1 MASKAKLTA
10 VPRFDLT
17 STCEVIAES
26 ILTLQS
32 AETAKAILNGAL
44 KDALIAKVQWEEIKP
59 ELAEAFTVRGV
70 IPQAVYN
77 ATSAV
82 KWCFENGVQVDT
94 LNLTRMKDKGARG
107 ATLDL
112 VTGKAKAVKATA
124 TATATAKA
132 KAKSEAT
139 VDHCGIGMAKAMTQS
154 GFIKFLNSLVYDLYE
169 TSLDFSGL
177 MDDAK
182 LDFVRNALEDC
193 GFMIR
198 DGAEWKVAVIKE
210 SDDEVSE

>member
-1 MASKAKLTA
+1 
-10 VPRFDLT
+10 
-17 STCEVIAES
+17 
-26 ILTLQS
+26 
-32 AETAKAILNGAL
+32 
-44 KDALIAKVQWEEIKP
+44 
-59 ELAEAFTVRGV
+59 
-70 IPQAVYN
+70 
-77 ATSAV
+77 
-82 KWCFENGVQVDT
+82 
-94 LNLTRMKDKGARG
+94 MKDKGARG

-124 TATATAKA
+124 KAKA

-169 TSLDFSGL
+169 TDLTFTDL

-182 LDFVRNALEDC
+182 LDFVRNALEEC
-193 GFMIR
+193 GYMVK

>member
-1 MASKAKLTA
+1 MATKAKLVA
-10 VPRFDLT
+10 VPSFDLT

-44 KDALIAKVQWEEIKP
+44 KDALVAKVQWKEIKP

-94 LNLTRMKDKGARG
+94 LNLSRMKDKGARG

-112 VTGKAKAVKATA
+112 VTGKAKAIKATA
-124 TATATAKA
+124 KAKA

-154 GFIKFLNSLVYDLYE
+154 GFVKFLNSLVYDLYE
-169 TSLDFSGL
+169 TELTFTDL

-193 GFMIR
+193 GYMVK

>member
-1 MASKAKLTA
+1 MATKAKLTA
-10 VPRFDLT
+10 VPRFDLS

-44 KDALIAKVQWEEIKP
+44 KEALVAKVQWKEIKP
-59 ELAEAFTVRGV
+59 ELAEAFAIRGV

-82 KWCFENGVQVDT
+82 KWCFENGVQVET
-94 LNLTRMKDKGARG
+94 LNLSRMKDKGARG

-112 VTGKAKAVKATA
+112 VTGKPKKVK
-124 TATATAKA
+124 ATATAKA
-132 KAKSEAT
+132 KTKSEAV
-139 VDHCGIGMAKAMTQS
+139 VDHCGIGMAKAMTQA
-154 GFIKFLNSLVYDLYE
+154 GFVKFLNSLVYDLYE
-169 TSLDFSGL
+169 TELTFTDL
-177 MDDAK
+177 LDDAK

-193 GFMIR
+193 GYMVK

-210 SDDEVSE
+210 SEDEVGE

>member
-1 MASKAKLTA
+1 MATKAKLTA

-44 KDALIAKVQWEEIKP
+44 KDALVAKVQWTEIKS
-59 ELAEAFTVRGV
+59 ELAEAFAIRGV

-77 ATSAV
+77 ATSSV
-82 KWCFENGVQVDT
+82 KWCFENGVQVET
-94 LNLTRMKDKGARG
+94 LNLSRMKDKGARG

-112 VTGKAKAVKATA
+112 VTGKPKKVK
-124 TATATAKA
+124 ATATAKA
-132 KAKSEAT
+132 KTKSEAV
-139 VDHCGIGMAKAMTQS
+139 VDHCGIGMAKAMSQE
-154 GFIKFLNSLVYDLYE
+154 GFIKFLNTLVWDLGELE
-169 TSLDFSGL
+169 TAFADL
-177 MDDAK
+177 MDDGK
-182 LDFVRNALEDC
+182 LDFVRGALEDC
-193 GFMIR
+193 GYMVR

-210 SDDEVSE
+210 SDDEVGE

>member
-1 MASKAKLTA
+1 MASNKAKLAA
-10 VPRFDLT
+10 VPRFNLT

-32 AETAKAILNGAL
+32 AEPAKAFLNGAL

-82 KWCFENGVQVDT
+82 KWCFENGVQVET
-94 LNLTRMKDKGARG
+94 LNLSRMKDKGARG

-112 VTGKAKAVKATA
+112 VTGKAKKVAVKAK
-124 TATATAKA
+124 AKA
-132 KAKSEAT
+132 KAKSEAV
-139 VDHCGIGMAKAMTQS
+139 VDHCGIGMAKAMTQE
-154 GFIKFLNSLVYDLYE
+154 GFIKFLNTLVWDLGELE
-169 TSLDFSGL
+169 TSFADL
-177 MDDAK
+177 MDDGK
-182 LDFVRNALEDC
+182 LDFVRSALEDC
-193 GFMIR
+193 GYMVR

-210 SDDEVSE
+210 SDDECE

>member
-1 MASKAKLTA
+1 MAAKAKLTA

-44 KDALIAKVQWEEIKP
+44 KDALVAKVQWKEIKP

-82 KWCFENGVQVDT
+82 KWCFENGVQVET
-94 LNLTRMKDKGARG
+94 LNLSRMKDKGARG

-112 VTGKAKAVKATA
+112 VTGKPKKVK
-124 TATATAKA
+124 ATATAKA
-132 KAKSEAT
+132 KTKSEAT
-139 VDHCGIGMAKAMTQS
+139 VDHCGIGMAKAMSQE
-154 GFIKFLNSLVYDLYE
+154 GFIKFLNTLVWDLGELE
-169 TSLDFSGL
+169 TSFADL
-177 MDDAK
+177 MDDGK
-182 LDFVRNALEDC
+182 LDFVRSALEDC
-193 GFMIR
+193 GYMVR

>member
-1 MASKAKLTA
+1 MATKAKLVA
-10 VPRFDLT
+10 VPRFDLAAK
-17 STCEVIAES
+17 CEVIAES

-32 AETAKAILNGAL
+32 TETAKAILNGAL
-44 KDALIAKVQWEEIKP
+44 EDALTAKVQWKEIKP

-82 KWCFENGVQVDT
+82 KWCFENGVQVET
-94 LNLTRMKDKGARG
+94 LNLSRMKDKGARG

-112 VTGKAKAVKATA
+112 VTGKPKKVK
-124 TATATAKA
+124 ATATAKA
-132 KAKSEAT
+132 KTKSEAT
-139 VDHCGIGMAKAMTQS
+139 VDHCGIGMAKAMSQE
-154 GFIKFLNSLVYDLYE
+154 GFIKFLNTLVWDLGELE
-169 TSLDFSGL
+169 TAFADL
-177 MDDAK
+177 MDDGK

-193 GFMIR
+193 GYMVR

>member
-1 MASKAKLTA
+1 MATKAKLVA

-44 KDALIAKVQWEEIKP
+44 KDALIAKVLWKEIKP

-112 VTGKAKAVKATA
+112 VTGKAKAVKAP
-124 TATATAKA
+124 ATAKA

-154 GFIKFLNSLVYDLYE
+154 GFIKFLNTLVWDLGELE
-169 TSLDFSGL
+169 TAFADL

-182 LDFVRNALEDC
+182 LDFVRSALEDC

>member
-1 MASKAKLTA
+1 MAAKATKLTA

-26 ILTLQS
+26 ILTIQS
-32 AETAKAILNGAL
+32 TETAKAILNGAL
-44 KDALIAKVQWEEIKP
+44 KDALVAKVQWKEIKP

-70 IPQAVYN
+70 TPQAVYN
-77 ATSAV
+77 ATSTI
-82 KWCFENGVQVDT
+82 KWCFENGVQVET
-94 LNLTRMKDKGARG
+94 LNLSRMKDKGARG

-112 VTGKAKAVKATA
+112 VTGKPKKVK
-124 TATATAKA
+124 ATATAKA
-132 KAKSEAT
+132 KTKSEAV
-139 VDHCGIGMAKAMTQS
+139 VDHCGIGMAKAMTQE
-154 GFIKFLNSLVYDLYE
+154 GFVKFLNTLVWDLGELE
-169 TSLDFSGL
+169 TAFADL

-193 GFMIR
+193 GYMVR

-210 SDDEVSE
+210 SDDEVGE

>member
-1 MASKAKLTA
+1 MATKAKLVA
-10 VPRFDLT
+10 VPTPGFDLA
-17 STCEVIAES
+17 SKCEVMAES

-32 AETAKAILNGAL
+32 TETAKAILNGAL
-44 KDALIAKVQWEEIKP
+44 KDALVAKVQWKEIKP
-59 ELAEAFTVRGV
+59 ELAKAFAVRGV

-124 TATATAKA
+124 TATAKA

-169 TSLDFSGL
+169 TDLTFTDL
-177 MDDAK
+177 MDEAK
-182 LDFVRNALEDC
+182 LDFVRNALEEC
-193 GFMIR
+193 GYMVK
-198 DGAEWKVAVIKE
+198 DGAEWKVALLKE

>member
-1 MASKAKLTA
+1 MATKAKLVA

-44 KDALIAKVQWEEIKP
+44 KDALVAKVQWKEIKP

-124 TATATAKA
+124 KAKA

-169 TSLDFSGL
+169 TDLTFSDL

>member
-1 MASKAKLTA
+1 MATKAKLVA
-10 VPRFDLT
+10 VPSFDLT

-44 KDALIAKVQWEEIKP
+44 KDALVAKVQWKEIKP

-82 KWCFENGVQVDT
+82 KWCFENGVQVET

-112 VTGKAKAVKATA
+112 VTGKAKKVKATA
-124 TATATAKA
+124 TTKA
-132 KAKSEAT
+132 KTKSEAV

-169 TSLDFSGL
+169 TSLDFSDL

-182 LDFVRNALEDC
+182 LDFVRNALEEC
-193 GFMIR
+193 GYMVK

>member
-1 MASKAKLTA
+1 MATKAKLTA
-10 VPRFDLT
+10 VPRFNLT
-17 STCEVIAES
+17 NTCEVIAES

-44 KDALIAKVQWEEIKP
+44 KDALIAKVQWKEIKP

-82 KWCFENGVQVDT
+82 KWCFENGVQVET

-112 VTGKAKAVKATA
+112 VTGKAKTVKATA
-124 TATATAKA
+124 KAKA
-132 KAKSEAT
+132 KAKSEAV
-139 VDHCGIGMAKAMTQS
+139 VDHCGIGMAKAMAQE
-154 GFIKFLNSLVYDLYE
+154 GFIKFLNTLVWDLGELE
-169 TSLDFSGL
+169 TSFADL
-177 MDDAK
+177 MDDGK
-182 LDFVRNALEDC
+182 LDFVRSALEDC
-193 GFMIR
+193 GYMVR

-210 SDDEVSE
+210 ADDECE

>member
-1 MASKAKLTA
+1 MATKAKLVA

-44 KDALIAKVQWEEIKP
+44 KDALTAKVQWKEIKP

-70 IPQAVYN
+70 IPRAVYN

-82 KWCFENGVQVDT
+82 KWCFENGVQVET

-112 VTGKAKAVKATA
+112 VTGKAKKVK
-124 TATATAKA
+124 ATATAKA
-132 KAKSEAT
+132 KTKSEAV
-139 VDHCGIGMAKAMTQS
+139 VDHCGIGMAKAMTQE
-154 GFIKFLNSLVYDLYE
+154 GFIKFLNTLVWDLGELE
-169 TSLDFSGL
+169 TAFADL

-182 LDFVRNALEDC
+182 LDIVRSALEDC

>member
-1 MASKAKLTA
+1 MATKAKLVA

-44 KDALIAKVQWEEIKP
+44 KDALIAKVQWKEIKP

-82 KWCFENGVQVDT
+82 KWCFENGVQVET

-112 VTGKAKAVKATA
+112 VTGKAKKVKATA
-124 TATATAKA
+124 TTKA
-132 KAKSEAT
+132 KTKSEAV

-169 TSLDFSGL
+169 TSLGFSDL

-182 LDFVRNALEDC
+182 LDFVRNALEEC
-193 GFMIR
+193 GYMVK

>member
-1 MASKAKLTA
+1 MATKAKLVA
-10 VPRFDLT
+10 VPTPGFNLA
-17 STCEVIAES
+17 SKCEVMAES

-32 AETAKAILNGAL
+32 TETAKAILNGAL
-44 KDALIAKVQWEEIKP
+44 KDALVAKVQWEEIKP
-59 ELAEAFTVRGV
+59 LLAKAFTVRGV

-82 KWCFENGVQVDT
+82 KWCFENGVQVET
-94 LNLTRMKDKGARG
+94 LNLSRMKDKGARG

-112 VTGKAKAVKATA
+112 VTGKAKKVKVK
-124 TATATAKA
+124 ATAKA

-169 TSLDFSGL
+169 TDLTFSDL

>member
-1 MASKAKLTA
+1 MATKAKLAA
-10 VPRFDLT
+10 VPSFDLA
-17 STCEVIAES
+17 SKCEVMAES

-32 AETAKAILNGAL
+32 TETAKAILNGAL
-44 KDALIAKVQWEEIKP
+44 KDALVAKVQWKEIKP
-59 ELAEAFTVRGV
+59 LLAEAFTVRGV

-94 LNLTRMKDKGARG
+94 LNLSRMKDKGARG

-112 VTGKAKAVKATA
+112 VTGKPKKVKAK
-124 TATATAKA
+124 ATATAKA
-132 KAKSEAT
+132 KSEAV
-139 VDHCGIGMAKAMTQS
+139 VDHCGIGMAKAMSQE
-154 GFIKFLNSLVYDLYE
+154 GFLKFLNTLVWDLGELE
-169 TSLDFSGL
+169 TTFADL
-177 MDDAK
+177 MDDGK
-182 LDFVRNALEDC
+182 LDFVRSALEDC
-193 GFMIR
+193 GYMVR

>member
-1 MASKAKLTA
+1 MASKAKLVA

-44 KDALIAKVQWEEIKP
+44 KDALTAKVQWKEIKP

-124 TATATAKA
+124 KAKA
-132 KAKSEAT
+132 KAKSEAV
-139 VDHCGIGMAKAMTQS
+139 VDHCGIGMAKAMTQE
-154 GFIKFLNSLVYDLYE
+154 GFIKFLNTLVWDLGELE
-169 TSLDFSGL
+169 TAFADL
-177 MDDAK
+177 MDDGK
-182 LDFVRNALEDC
+182 LDFVRSALEDC
-193 GFMIR
+193 GYMVR

-210 SDDEVSE
+210 SDDEVGE

>member
-1 MASKAKLTA
+1 MATKAKLTA

-32 AETAKAILNGAL
+32 TETAKAILNGAL
-44 KDALIAKVQWEEIKP
+44 KDALTAKVQWKEIKP

-82 KWCFENGVQVDT
+82 KWCFENGVQVET

-112 VTGKAKAVKATA
+112 VTGKAKKVKATA
-124 TATATAKA
+124 TTKA
-132 KAKSEAT
+132 KTKSEAV
-139 VDHCGIGMAKAMTQS
+139 VDHCGIGMAKAMTQE
-154 GFIKFLNSLVYDLYE
+154 GFIKFLNTLVWDLGELE
-169 TSLDFSGL
+169 TTFADL

-182 LDFVRNALEDC
+182 LDIVRSALEDC

>member
-1 MASKAKLTA
+1 
-10 VPRFDLT
+10 
-17 STCEVIAES
+17 
-26 ILTLQS
+26 LTLQS

-44 KDALIAKVQWEEIKP
+44 KDALVAKVQWKEIKP

-124 TATATAKA
+124 KAKA

-154 GFIKFLNSLVYDLYE
+154 GFVKFLNSLVYDLYE
-169 TSLDFSGL
+169 TELTFTDL

-193 GFMIR
+193 GYMVK

>member
-1 MASKAKLTA
+1 MATKATKLVA

-32 AETAKAILNGAL
+32 AESAKAILNGAL
-44 KDALIAKVQWEEIKP
+44 KDALVAKIQWKEIKP

-112 VTGKAKAVKATA
+112 VTGKAKAVKAKA
-124 TATATAKA
+124 NAKA

-169 TSLDFSGL
+169 TELPFTDL

-193 GFMIR
+193 GYMIK
-198 DGAEWKVAVIKE
+198 DGADWKVAVIKE
-210 SDDEVSE
+210 SEDEVSE

>member
-1 MASKAKLTA
+1 MATKAKLVA

-44 KDALIAKVQWEEIKP
+44 KDALIAKVQWKEIKP

-82 KWCFENGVQVDT
+82 KWCFENGVQVET
-94 LNLTRMKDKGARG
+94 LNLSRMKDKGARG

-112 VTGKAKAVKATA
+112 VTGKAKTVKATA
-124 TATATAKA
+124 KAKA

-139 VDHCGIGMAKAMTQS
+139 VDHCGIGMAKAMTQE
-154 GFIKFLNSLVYDLYE
+154 GFIKFLNTLVWDLGE
-169 TSLDFSGL
+169 LEASFADL
-177 MDDAK
+177 MDDGK
-182 LDFVRNALEDC
+182 LDFVRSALEDC

-210 SDDEVSE
+210 SDDEVGE

>member
-1 MASKAKLTA
+1 MATKAKLVA

-44 KDALIAKVQWEEIKP
+44 KDALTAKVQWKEIKP

-82 KWCFENGVQVDT
+82 KWCFENGVQVET

-112 VTGKAKAVKATA
+112 VTGKAKKVK
-124 TATATAKA
+124 ATATAKA
-132 KAKSEAT
+132 KTKSEAV
-139 VDHCGIGMAKAMTQS
+139 VDHCGIGMAKAMTQE
-154 GFIKFLNSLVYDLYE
+154 GFIKFLNTLVWDLGELE
-169 TSLDFSGL
+169 TAFADL

-182 LDFVRNALEDC
+182 LDIVRSALEDC

>member
-1 MASKAKLTA
+1 MATKAKLVA

-44 KDALIAKVQWEEIKP
+44 KDALVAKVQWKEIKP

-94 LNLTRMKDKGARG
+94 LNLSRMKDKGARG

-112 VTGKAKAVKATA
+112 VTGKPKKVKATA
-124 TATATAKA
+124 NAKA
-132 KAKSEAT
+132 KAKSEAV
-139 VDHCGIGMAKAMTQS
+139 VDHCGIGIAKAMSQE
-154 GFIKFLNSLVYDLYE
+154 GFIKFLNTLVWDLGE
-169 TSLDFSGL
+169 LEDPFTDL

-182 LDFVRNALEDC
+182 LDFVRSALEDC
-193 GFMIR
+193 GYMVR

-210 SDDEVSE
+210 SEDEVSE

>member
-1 MASKAKLTA
+1 MASKAKLTV

-44 KDALIAKVQWEEIKP
+44 KDALIAKVLWKEIKP

-82 KWCFENGVQVDT
+82 KWCFENGVQVET

-112 VTGKAKAVKATA
+112 VTGKAKKVKATA
-124 TATATAKA
+124 TTKA
-132 KAKSEAT
+132 KTKSEAV
-139 VDHCGIGMAKAMTQS
+139 VDHCGIGMAKAMTQE
-154 GFIKFLNSLVYDLYE
+154 GFIKFLNTLVWDLGELE
-169 TSLDFSGL
+169 TTFADL

-182 LDFVRNALEDC
+182 LDIVRSALEDC

>member
-1 MASKAKLTA
+1 MATKAKLVA
-10 VPRFDLT
+10 VPTPGFDLA
-17 STCEVIAES
+17 SKCEVMAES

-32 AETAKAILNGAL
+32 TETAKAFLNGAL

-59 ELAEAFTVRGV
+59 LLARAFTVRGV

-82 KWCFENGVQVDT
+82 KWCFENGVQVET
-94 LNLTRMKDKGARG
+94 LNLSRMQDKGARG

-124 TATATAKA
+124 KAKA

-154 GFIKFLNSLVYDLYE
+154 GFIKFLNTLVWDLGE
-169 TSLDFSGL
+169 LDTAFADL
-177 MDDAK
+177 MDDGK
-182 LDFVRNALEDC
+182 LDFVRSALEDC

>member
-1 MASKAKLTA
+1 MATKAKLTA
-10 VPRFDLT
+10 VPSFDLAAK
-17 STCEVIAES
+17 CEVIAES

-32 AETAKAILNGAL
+32 TEAAKAILNGAL
-44 KDALIAKVQWEEIKP
+44 TDALIAKVQWKEIKP
-59 ELAEAFTVRGV
+59 LLAEAFAVRGV
-70 IPQAVYN
+70 TPQAVYN

-82 KWCFENGVQVDT
+82 KWCFENGVQVET
-94 LNLTRMKDKGARG
+94 LNLSRMKDKGARG

-112 VTGKAKAVKATA
+112 VTNKPKKVKATA
-124 TATATAKA
+124 TANA

-139 VDHCGIGMAKAMTQS
+139 VDHCGIGMAKAMTQA

-169 TSLDFSGL
+169 TELTFTDL

-193 GFMIR
+193 GFMVK
-198 DGAEWKVAVIKE
+198 DGAEWKVAVIKV

>member
-1 MASKAKLTA
+1 MATKAKLVA

-44 KDALIAKVQWEEIKP
+44 KDALVAKVQWKEIKP

-94 LNLTRMKDKGARG
+94 LNLSRMKDKGARG

-124 TATATAKA
+124 KAKA

-154 GFIKFLNSLVYDLYE
+154 GFVKFLNSLVYDLYE
-169 TSLDFSGL
+169 TELTFTDL

-193 GFMIR
+193 GYMVK